1 MMQGRETS
9 PDMEDKEE
17 AGWQKAEKVA
27 GERDVPTISEEQTL
41 NS

>member
-9 PDMEDKEE
+9 PDIKDKE
-17 AGWQKAEKVA
+17 VA
-27 GERDVPTISEEQTL
+27 GQRDIPPISEEQTL